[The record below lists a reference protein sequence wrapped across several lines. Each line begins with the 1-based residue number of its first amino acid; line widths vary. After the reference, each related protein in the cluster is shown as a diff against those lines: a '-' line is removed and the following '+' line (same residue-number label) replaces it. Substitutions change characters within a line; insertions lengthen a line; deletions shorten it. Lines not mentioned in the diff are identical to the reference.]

1 METGCAEVSGRLAD
15 SIQINYQCLGKRS
28 HIKLV
33 GIQLCFP
40 PPPPH
45 AWPPA
50 KGAEQNQCCL
60 PFLAQTYSHS
70 DTIKKRCIGR
80 RAFKIQRC
88 FPSIHHTIM
97 GRTKPVA
104 KTRGAR
110 CPLERHGSD
119 EPMHAGQ
126 PYCNPIAELCR
137 GTWGTTRFQH
147 VPAWVRCS
155 LRRRLLGHK

>member
-110 CPLERHGSD
+110 CPLWSGTAATNPCTQD
-119 EPMHAGQ
+119 
-126 PYCNPIAELCR
+126 NPIATLLPSFVGGR
-137 GTWGTTRFQH
+137 GALQGSSMSPRGYVAACAGGF
-147 VPAWVRCS
+147 
-155 LRRRLLGHK
+155 